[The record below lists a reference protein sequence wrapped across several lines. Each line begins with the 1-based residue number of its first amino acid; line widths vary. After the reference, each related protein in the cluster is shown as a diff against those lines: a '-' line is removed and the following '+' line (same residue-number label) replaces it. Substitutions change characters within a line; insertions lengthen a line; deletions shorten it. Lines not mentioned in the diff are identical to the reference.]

1 MHHKRKKV
9 SIIGSGFVGSTC
21 AHWIAS
27 KKIADIALIDTNE
40 GMARGRALD
49 LLQAMAL
56 NGGDLSIEGGSEYN
70 LAEGSDIVVITAG
83 LSRKPGMSRQDLL
96 SKNASIMRDICS
108 KLKEKNLN
116 KEAFF
121 IVVSNPLDAMVYLA
135 HKELQ
140 PLSNERI
147 VGMAGV
153 LDTARFKTFIAMELK
168 VSVEDVSAF
177 VLGGHGDSMLPLTRL
192 CTVGGAPLEQ
202 LMSKET
208 LERIVERTRKGGGEI
223 VSLMKTGSA
232 FYAPSLSTAQMIE
245 AVLKD
250 KKRILPCAA
259 LLQGEY
265 GGEGIFAGV
274 PCLLGGKGMEKI
286 IEISLTPEEKEQF
299 KKSLDAVKVIV
310 SQLEQAEKKS

>member
-153 LDTARFKTFIAMELK
+153 LDTARFKTFIATELK
-168 VSVEDVSAF
+168 VSVEDISAF

-208 LERIVERTRKGGGEI
+208 LEGIVERTKKGGGEI

-232 FYAPSLSTAQMIE
+232 FYAPSLSTVQMIE

-250 KKRILPCAA
+250 KKRILPCAT

-299 KKSLDAVKVIV
+299 KKSLDAVRVTV
-310 SQLEQAEKKS
+310 SQLKQIEQKF

>member
-1 MHHKRKKV
+1 MLGKRKKV
-9 SIIGSGFVGSTC
+9 CIIGSGFVGSTC

-40 GMARGRALD
+40 GMAQGRALD

-56 NGGDLSIEGGSEYN
+56 HGGDLSIEGGSEYS

-83 LSRKPGMSRQDLL
+83 LSRKPGMNRQDLL
-96 SKNASIMRDICS
+96 SKNASIMKDICS

-121 IVVSNPLDAMVYLA
+121 IIVSNPLDAMVYLA

-140 PLSNERI
+140 PLSSERI

-168 VSVEDVSAF
+168 VSVEDIYAV

-192 CTVGGAPLEQ
+192 CTVGGVPLEQ
-202 LMSKET
+202 LISKEA

-232 FYAPSLSTAQMIE
+232 FYAPSLSTVQMIE

-265 GGEGIFAGV
+265 GGEDIFAGV
-274 PCLLGGKGMEKI
+274 PCLLGSEGMEKI
-286 IEISLTPEEKEQF
+286 IEVSFTPKEQEQF
-299 KKSLDAVKVIV
+299 KKSLDAVRETI
-310 SQLEQAEKKS
+310 SQLKQVEKEF

>member
-1 MHHKRKKV
+1 MLNKRKKV
-9 SIIGSGFVGSTC
+9 CIIGSGFVGSAC

-27 KKIADIALIDTNE
+27 KKLADIALIDTNE
-40 GMARGRALD
+40 GMAKGRALD
-49 LLQAMAL
+49 MLQAMAL
-56 NGGDLSIEGGSEYN
+56 HGGDLSIEGGSEYS
-70 LAEGSDIVVITAG
+70 LAEGADIVVITAG
-83 LSRKPGMSRQDLL
+83 LSRKPGMDRKDLL
-96 SKNASIMRDICS
+96 LKNASIMKDICS
-108 KLKEKNLN
+108 QLKERGLN
-116 KEAFF
+116 KKAFF

-140 PLSNERI
+140 PLASERI

-153 LDTARFKTFIAMELK
+153 LDTARFKTFIAKELN
-168 VSVEDVSAF
+168 VSVEDICAV

-192 CTVGGAPLEQ
+192 CAVGGVPLEQ
-202 LMSKET
+202 LINKEI
-208 LERIVERTRKGGGEI
+208 LEGIAERAKKGGGEI

-232 FYAPSLSTAQMIE
+232 FYAPSLSTVQMIE

-265 GGEGIFAGV
+265 GGENIFAGV

-286 IEISLTPEEKEQF
+286 IEISLTPKEKEQF
-299 KKSLDAVKVIV
+299 KNSLDAVRVTV
-310 SQLEQAEKKS
+310 SQLEQLKKES